1 MIALDK
7 DKRESPIKQTL
18 KHQYNST
25 HKIFSKNHELWLHND
40 FKEFKMTNIEI
51 LGFTSAFLTTFSF
64 LPQAIQVIKTRDT
77 ASLSLA
83 MYSIFTLG
91 VGFWLI
97 YGLIKQDSAMIV
109 ANIITFIL
117 SSAILS
123 IKVYNDFFKK
133 SNNTQDFSDACTE

>member
-1 MIALDK
+1 
-7 DKRESPIKQTL
+7 
-18 KHQYNST
+18 
-25 HKIFSKNHELWLHND
+25 
-40 FKEFKMTNIEI
+40 MTNIEI

-91 VGFWLI
+91 VGFWFI

-109 ANIITFIL
+109 ANIITFAL
-117 SSAILS
+117 SATILS
-123 IKVYNDFFKK
+123 IKIYNDFFKK
-133 SNNTQDFSDACTE
+133 VKGNAEFTDSCSE